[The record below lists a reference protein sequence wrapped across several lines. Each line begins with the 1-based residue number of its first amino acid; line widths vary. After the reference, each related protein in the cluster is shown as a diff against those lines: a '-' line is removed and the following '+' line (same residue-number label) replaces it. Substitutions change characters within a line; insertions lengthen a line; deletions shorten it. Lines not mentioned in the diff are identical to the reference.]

1 MRCHVCGWV
10 DADAE
15 HERAHLRSQYD
26 YLQYECARLRAE
38 LADVYKPRGGNIVTD
53 AILKLGRG
61 LVRPVSLLAI
71 TGAII
76 AAVFVRLLPAEALLA
91 IGGPILGWW
100 FKERA
105 ERHDVQDVLREDVP

>member
-1 MRCHVCGWV
+1 M
-10 DADAE
+10 
-15 HERAHLRSQYD
+15 
-26 YLQYECARLRAE
+26 
-38 LADVYKPRGGNIVTD
+38 TD

-71 TGAII
+71 VGAII

-100 FKERA
+100 FAERKER
-105 ERHDVQDVLREDVP
+105 HQDTPTA

>member
-1 MRCHVCGWV
+1 MRCCVCGWA
-10 DADAE
+10 DADDE
-15 HERAHLRSQYD
+15 HERNHLRSQYD
-26 YLQYECARLRAE
+26 YLMTEARRLRAE
-38 LADVYKPRGGNIVTD
+38 RPRGGNIVTD

-61 LVRPVSLLAI
+61 LVRPVALLAI

-100 FKERA
+100 FAERKER
-105 ERHDVQDVLREDVP
+105 HQDTPAA

>member
-1 MRCHVCGWV
+1 MNY
-10 DADAE
+10 ATA
-15 HERAHLRSQYD
+15 ALM
-26 YLQYECARLRAE
+26 L
-38 LADVYKPRGGNIVTD
+38 I
-53 AILKLGRG
+53 RG
-61 LVRPVSLLAI
+61 LVRPVALLAI

-105 ERHDVQDVLREDVP
+105 DRQGP